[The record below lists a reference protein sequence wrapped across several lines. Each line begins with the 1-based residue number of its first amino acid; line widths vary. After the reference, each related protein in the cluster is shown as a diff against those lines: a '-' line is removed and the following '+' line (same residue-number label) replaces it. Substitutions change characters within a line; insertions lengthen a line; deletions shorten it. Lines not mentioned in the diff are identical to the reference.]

1 MKKALLILLTINL
14 VGAPVLGYGPR
25 GHGLVGAIADQR
37 VAKNQ
42 ALQTKINDLLDGLT
56 LQRVATLPDEI
67 KTWDRNPDGFHL
79 WGHQQLED
87 QLRAF
92 VAANPNPTAGH
103 PNPPGVPSHHYFHY
117 TDVPVFGS
125 EQYSL
130 GGIGTSKFDVVQMIP
145 FCIRVLKGDEPA
157 DNERKITKSVALIL
171 LVHYLGD
178 IHQPLHVGAE
188 YFDAQGN
195 PFDPSASNP
204 GFGDQGGGKLTLF
217 TLINGKPK
225 SAGKFHGYWDGQTVT
240 NAFGTADDL
249 KIAKRL
255 AKKEPAGWQ
264 LSGSADTWA
273 EQMANEILPIAREAH
288 TRLEFSKVKITPGSV
303 AGKDDIKSGRV
314 TETNKVAGQFYA
326 NWAADTVKKEIHKG
340 GWRLAALLEQIL

>member
-1 MKKALLILLTINL
+1 MKKTLGILLTLNL
-14 VGAPVLGYGPR
+14 FVSTGLSYGNR

-37 VAKNQ
+37 VAKNTS
-42 ALQTKINDLLDGLT
+42 LQTKISDLLDGLT

-67 KTWDRNPDGFHL
+67 KNFDTNPNGFHL
-79 WGHQQLED
+79 WGHKKLED
-87 QLRAF
+87 QLQEF
-92 VAANPNPTAGH
+92 LKANPQPQHGQQ
-103 PNPPGVPSHHYFHY
+103 NPPGVPSHHEFNY
-117 TDVPVFGS
+117 TDVPVFEN
-125 EQYSL
+125 EQYSP
-130 GGIGTSKFDVVQMIP
+130 GDVGRSEFDIVHMIP
-145 FCIRVLKGDEPA
+145 FCIRVLKGEVPE

-171 LVHYLGD
+171 LVHSLGD

-188 YFDAQGN
+188 YFDAQGD
-195 PFDPSASNP
+195 PFEPSTSNR
-204 GFGDQGGGKLTLF
+204 GFADQGGGKLTLF
-217 TLINGKPK
+217 TLIAGKPK
-225 SAGKFHGYWDGQTVT
+225 SAGKFHHYWDTQTVD
-240 NAFGTADDL
+240 NAFLAADDL
-249 KIAKRL
+249 KTAKRL

-303 AGKDDIKSGRV
+303 AGRDDIKSGRV